1 MPQSSKN
8 GTHWHKSCQ
17 SFTNWRTFVHVTREL
32 VFYVDRLLVSTVD
45 GFNDLRN
52 WIGTDWHR
60 IDIRLASD

>member
-1 MPQSSKN
+1 
-8 GTHWHKSCQ
+8 
-17 SFTNWRTFVHVTREL
+17 VHVTREL